1 MKIVVYSKDNCPACV
16 ALKNRL
22 NKEGESF
29 TEIMVGKDMAR
40 EDFLAK
46 FPQVRQMPHVE
57 FVDTNV
63 EFVNE
68 V

>member
-29 TEIMVGKDMAR
+29 TEINVGKDMTR

-46 FPQVRQMPHVE
+46 FPHVCQMPHIE
-57 FVDTNV
+57 FI
-63 EFVNE
+63 NE
-68 V
+68 A

>member
-1 MKIVVYSKDNCPACV
+1 MKIVVYSKDNCPACTD
-16 ALKNRL
+16 LKARL
-22 NKEGESF
+22 FREGESF
-29 TEIMVGKDMAR
+29 TEITVGKDMTR

-57 FVDTNV
+57 FI
-63 EFVNE
+63 NE

>member
-1 MKIVVYSKDNCPACV
+1 MKIVVYSKENCPACT
-16 ALKNRL
+16 ALKARL

-29 TEIMVGKDMAR
+29 TEITVGKDMTR
-40 EDFLAK
+40 EEFLEK

-57 FVDTNV
+57 FI
-63 EFVNE
+63 NE